1 MTYHRKED
9 SMDHFPPNYL
19 DHFLAPIR
27 DSPQA
32 QTALMA
38 LLLLIV
44 LDVILG
50 LAAAAKN
57 RDIQSSEMRA
67 GAWHK
72 VGELGVVA
80 IADVAD
86 GMLMGGLDIGFS
98 APVCTAVIVYLCIN
112 EIVSCL
118 ENAVKLNPEL
128 KDSPALNLL
137 RESSEQRDAQAVAAA
152 IKAGTDNKEA

>member
-1 MTYHRKED
+1 
-9 SMDHFPPNYL
+9 MDNFPPDYL

-57 RDIQSSEMRA
+57 RDIQGWISALQRRSARQSS
-67 GAWHK
+67 
-72 VGELGVVA
+72 
-80 IADVAD
+80 
-86 GMLMGGLDIGFS
+86 
-98 APVCTAVIVYLCIN
+98 CTFA
-112 EIVSCL
+112 STR
-118 ENAVKLNPEL
+118 
-128 KDSPALNLL
+128 S
-137 RESSEQRDAQAVAAA
+137 
-152 IKAGTDNKEA
+152 

>member
-1 MTYHRKED
+1 
-9 SMDHFPPNYL
+9 MDHFPPDYL
-19 DHFLAPIR
+19 NHFITPIR

-44 LDVILG
+44 LDVVLG
-50 LAAAAKN
+50 ISAAAKN
-57 RDIQSSEMRA
+57 HDIQSAEMRD

-72 VGELGVVA
+72 VGELGVVV
-80 IADVAD
+80 IADIAD
-86 GMLMGGLDIGFS
+86 GMLMGGLDIGLD
-98 APVCTAVIVYLCIN
+98 APVCTAVIIYMCIN
-112 EIVSCL
+112 EAVSCL

-137 RESSEQRDAQAVAAA
+137 KESSEQRDAQAVADAINKAA
-152 IKAGTDNKEA
+152 DKKEA

>member
-1 MTYHRKED
+1 
-9 SMDHFPPNYL
+9 MDHFPPDYL

-44 LDVILG
+44 LDVVLG
-50 LAAAAKN
+50 VSAAAKN
-57 RDIQSSEMRA
+57 HDLQSSEMRA

-80 IADVAD
+80 IADIAD
-86 GMLMGGLDIGFS
+86 GMLMGGLDIVFA

-112 EIVSCL
+112 EVVSCL
-118 ENAVKLNPEL
+118 ENSVKLNPEL

-137 RESSEQRDAQAVAAA
+137 KESSEQRDAQAVADA
-152 IKAGTDNKEA
+152 IKASTGKKEA

>member
-1 MTYHRKED
+1 
-9 SMDHFPPNYL
+9 MDHFPPDYL

-44 LDVILG
+44 LDVVLG

-57 RDIQSSEMRA
+57 HDLQSSEMRA

-72 VGELGVVA
+72 IGELGVVA
-80 IADVAD
+80 IADIAD
-86 GMLMGGLDIGFS
+86 GMLMGGLDIGFA
-98 APVCTAVIVYLCIN
+98 APVCTAVNVYLCIN
-112 EIVSCL
+112 EVVSCL
-118 ENAVKLNPEL
+118 ENCGKLNPEL

-137 RESSEQRDAQAVAAA
+137 KESSEQRDAQAVADA
-152 IKAGTDNKEA
+152 IKASTDN

>member
-1 MTYHRKED
+1 
-9 SMDHFPPNYL
+9 MDNFPPTYI

-44 LDVILG
+44 LDVVLG
-50 LAAAAKN
+50 IAAAAKN
-57 RDIQSSEMRA
+57 HDIQSTEMRA

-72 VGELGVVA
+72 IGELGVVA

-98 APVCTAVIVYLCIN
+98 APVCTAVIIYLCIN

-118 ENAVKLNPEL
+118 ENSVKLNPEL

-152 IKAGTDNKEA
+152 IKAGTDKKEE

>member
-1 MTYHRKED
+1 
-9 SMDHFPPNYL
+9 MDHFPPDYL

-44 LDVILG
+44 LDVVLG
-50 LAAAAKN
+50 IAAAAKN
-57 RDIQSSEMRA
+57 HDLQSAKMRT

-72 VGELGVVA
+72 IGELGVVA
-80 IADVAD
+80 IADVVD

-112 EIVSCL
+112 EVVSCL
-118 ENAVKLNPEL
+118 EKSVKLYPGL
-128 KDSPALNLL
+128 KDSPAISLL
-137 RESSEQRDAQAVAAA
+137 RESREQHNAQAVADA
-152 IKAGTDNKEA
+152 IKADAGKKEA

>member
-1 MTYHRKED
+1 MN
-9 SMDHFPPNYL
+9 HFPPDYL

-44 LDVILG
+44 IDVVLG
-50 LAAAAKN
+50 MAAAAKSH
-57 RDIQSSEMRA
+57 DLQSSKMRT

-80 IADVAD
+80 ISDVVD
-86 GMLMGGLDIGFS
+86 GMLMGGLDIGYA
-98 APVCTAVIVYLCIN
+98 APVCTAVIVYLCAN
-112 EIVSCL
+112 EVVSCL
-118 ENAVKLNPEL
+118 EKSVKLYPGL
-128 KDSPALNLL
+128 KDSPALRML
-137 RESSEQRDAQAVAAA
+137 RVSSEHRDTQAPVDA
-152 IKAGTDNKEA
+152 IKAGTGKKEA

>member
-1 MTYHRKED
+1 MN
-9 SMDHFPPNYL
+9 HFPPDYL

-44 LDVILG
+44 LDVVLG

-57 RDIQSSEMRA
+57 HDLQSSEMRA

-86 GMLMGGLDIGFS
+86 GMLMGGLDIGFA

-118 ENAVKLNPEL
+118 ENSVKLNPEL
-128 KDSPALNLL
+128 KDSPALDLL
-137 RESSEQRDAQAVAAA
+137 RESSEQKDAQAVADAISKAA
-152 IKAGTDNKEA
+152 DKKEE